1 MKKSKKSIYTK
12 TGDGGNSG
20 LIGGTRVPKNDIRLE
35 AFGTV
40 DELNSNIGCLRSW
53 EINDDTKET
62 IIRIQKQLFT
72 IGSYLATDHEVTDF
86 HTKLN
91 INEKEILFLEKEIDK
106 LEAEL
111 TPLTNFILPGGHK
124 TVAQSHICR
133 SVCRRAERRIIEMSK
148 HYTVNAGIIKYLNRL
163 SDYFFVLARYFSKY
177 FNIDEIPWAANLQN

>member
-72 IGSYLATDHEVTDF
+72 IESYLTTD
-86 HTKLN
+86 
-91 INEKEILFLEKEIDK
+91 
-106 LEAEL
+106 
-111 TPLTNFILPGGHK
+111 G
-124 TVAQSHICR
+124 S
-133 SVCRRAERRIIEMSK
+133 
-148 HYTVNAGIIKYLNRL
+148 GIFR
-163 SDYFFVLARYFSKY
+163 
-177 FNIDEIPWAANLQN
+177 